1 MFGSRVLGK
10 QYIGVKKL
18 AFFIYLFFFS
28 TFAFTWSNSQNL
40 SYFVSVNNSE
50 KVIRTLAHELHHFKL
65 DKSELGWHLEEL
77 EALAQ
82 ETPEDEEEE
91 ESEEESD
98 DDSDDS
104 DDSSDDSD
112 SDDDSEDEEEE
123 EEGEKI
129 KEKKEEDSISAKEDE
144 DESIFMHEG
153 PRPKIIEL

>member
-1 MFGSRVLGK
+1 
-10 QYIGVKKL
+10 
-18 AFFIYLFFFS
+18 
-28 TFAFTWSNSQNL
+28 
-40 SYFVSVNNSE
+40 VNNSE

-82 ETPEDEEEE
+82 ETPEEEEEEE
-91 ESEEESD
+91 ESDEESD

-112 SDDDSEDEEEE
+112 SDDDSDDDDDDDD
-123 EEGEKI
+123 
-129 KEKKEEDSISAKEDE
+129 EKKEEKKEDDSTRVNE
-144 DESIFMHEG
+144 DESIFVHEG